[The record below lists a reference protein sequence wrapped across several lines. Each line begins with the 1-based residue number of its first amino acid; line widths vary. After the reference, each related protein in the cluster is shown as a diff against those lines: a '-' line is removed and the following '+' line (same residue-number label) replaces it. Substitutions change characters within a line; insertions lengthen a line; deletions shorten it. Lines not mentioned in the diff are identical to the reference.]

1 MPAGLSDAQPSQPVS
16 VRGQWI
22 INASILA
29 ESLPVAAA
37 VAIRTRDPAR
47 RWVAI
52 AFGSWVLQ
60 DIALWWTAVRHW
72 NNHWIIHIGNPI
84 TTVLFL
90 LAYVWWMDDPIRQR
104 ALRIAA
110 GAYVVVW
117 ALLFLTVENVAT
129 FSQYTGPLQAL
140 VLMLVCAYA
149 VVRAVGTGPAP
160 VWRRDVFWVSIGL
173 LLDLGTGLL
182 MAPVSGIL
190 AQTHPAMVQTAL
202 AGKDAINIL
211 AYLLVT
217 IGMLCPPSPLSIG
230 VFSSR
235 LVSPS

>member
-1 MPAGLSDAQPSQPVS
+1 VS
-16 VRGQWI
+16 VPGQWI
-22 INASILA
+22 VNASILA
-29 ESLPVAAA
+29 EAFPVAAA
-37 VAIRTRDPAR
+37 VATRTRDPAR
-47 RWVAI
+47 RWIAVAF
-52 AFGSWVLQ
+52 ASWVVQ
-60 DIALWWTAVRHW
+60 DLALWWTAVRHL

-90 LAYVWWMDDPIRQR
+90 LAYVWWMEDSVRQR
-104 ALRIAA
+104 ALQIAA

-117 ALLFLTVENVAT
+117 GILFLTVENVGT

-149 VVRAVGTGPAP
+149 VVRAVGTGTAP
-160 VWRRDVFWVSIGL
+160 VWQRDVFWVSIGL
-173 LLDLGTGLL
+173 LLDFGTGLL
-182 MAPVSGIL
+182 LTPVSGML
-190 AQTHPAMVQTAL
+190 AQAHPSLVLHAL
-202 AGKDAINIL
+202 AGKDAINVL

-217 IGMLCPPSPLSIG
+217 IGMLCPPSPSSIG

>member
-1 MPAGLSDAQPSQPVS
+1 MILP
-16 VRGQWI
+16 GQWVI
-22 INASILA
+22 VLSIVA
-29 ESLPVAAA
+29 EGLPVAAA
-37 VAIRTRDPAR
+37 VATRTPVPAR
-47 RWVAI
+47 RWLAI
-52 AFGSWVLQ
+52 AFGSWILQ
-60 DIALWWTAVRHW
+60 DVALWWTAVRHM
-72 NNHWIIHIGNPI
+72 NNHWIIHIGNPV

-90 LAYVWWMDDPIRQR
+90 LAYGWWMEDPIRQR

-110 GAYVVVW
+110 GAYVFVW
-117 ALLFLTVENVAT
+117 AILFLTVEDVGT

-149 VVRAVGTGPAP
+149 LVRAVGAQPAP
-160 VWRRDVFWVSIGL
+160 VWRHDVFWVSIGL
-173 LLDLGTGLL
+173 LLDFGTGLL
-182 MAPVSGIL
+182 LTPVSGML
-190 AQTHPAMVQTAL
+190 TEAHPSLVLNAL

-217 IGMLCPPSPLSIG
+217 IGMLCPPSPSSIG

>member
-1 MPAGLSDAQPSQPVS
+1 MSIP
-16 VRGQWI
+16 GQWI
-22 INASILA
+22 VTSSIFA
-29 ESLPVAAA
+29 EAVPVAA
-37 VAIRTRDPAR
+37 VVLTRTRNPAR
-47 RWVAI
+47 RWIAI
-52 AFGSWVLQ
+52 AFASWLVQ
-60 DIALWWTAVRHW
+60 DAALWWTAVRHM

-90 LAYVWWMDDPIRQR
+90 LAYGWWMDDPVRRR

-117 ALLFLTVENVAT
+117 AALFLTVENIGT

-149 VVRAVGTGPAP
+149 LVRAVGTGAAP

-173 LLDLGTGLL
+173 LLDFGTGLL
-182 MAPVSGIL
+182 MAPVSGML
-190 AQTHPAMVQTAL
+190 AEAHPSLVLHAL

-217 IGMLCPPSPLSIG
+217 IGMLCPPSPSSIG